1 MSYSSHLLSAVDGVR
16 IVLVLGVLYVGF
28 AVAWSLRLTTTGSP
42 LWETAS
48 QYLLIAGLGAALVYG
63 GYRVRQSDLD
73 TKLLPRVTI
82 WTLGGF
88 CLMLGVMVVFIL
100 TAPTDIDRPIFSVML
115 AGGLGSVGGLG
126 VGINKARTLSRARRA
141 EQVQAEL
148 KEAVDRLERQN
159 ERLEAFASIVS
170 HDLRNP
176 LNVAQGR
183 LELARAESKSS
194 HLADVSEAH
203 KRMER
208 LIDDLLMLARQGISE
223 TDAEPVEL
231 VEVVD
236 EVREFTITGDATLI
250 LDTNRTIRAD
260 RSHLRQLLE
269 NLIENAVEHGGEDV
283 RITIAELDDRSG
295 FYVADDGPGFPDDE
309 RERVLEAGYSTA
321 KDGTGFG
328 LLVVQE
334 VARAHG
340 WEVGIT
346 EGSGGGARFEITG
359 VDWAH

>member
-1 MSYSSHLLSAVDGVR
+1 MSHQRRLLSTVDGVQ

-28 AVAWSLRLTTTGSP
+28 AVGWSLHLTTSGSP

-63 GYRVRQSDLD
+63 GYRVRRSDLD
-73 TKLLPRVTI
+73 ATLFPRVTI
-82 WTLGGF
+82 WTLGGL
-88 CLMLGVMVVFIL
+88 CLMLGVMVVFIQ

-115 AGGLGSVGGLG
+115 AGGLGGVGGFG
-126 VGINKARTLSRARRA
+126 VGMSKARTLSRARKA
-141 EQVQAEL
+141 EQIQAEL
-148 KEAVDRLERQN
+148 EEAVDRLERQN

-183 LELARAESKSS
+183 LELARAESESS
-194 HLADVSEAH
+194 HLTDVSEAH

-208 LIDDLLMLARQGISE
+208 LIDDLLTLAREGVSE
-223 TDAEPVEL
+223 TDTGPVEL
-231 VEVVD
+231 AEVVD
-236 EVREFTITGDATLI
+236 GVRQLTTAGDATVVV
-250 LDTNRTIRAD
+250 DTDCTIRAD

-269 NLIENAVEHGGEDV
+269 NLIENAVEHGGGDV
-283 RITIAELDDRSG
+283 QITVAELDDCSG
-295 FYVADDGPGFPDDE
+295 FYVEDDGPGFPDDE

-334 VARAHG
+334 VAQAHG

-346 EGSGGGARFEITG
+346 EGDSGGARFEITG
-359 VDWAH
+359 VDRVQ